1 MEWSNFY
8 IVLPVTTCGLKE
20 ACSAEKLHSSQFI
33 FNYMCRCATCA
44 SQKQFLL
51 PDRVVEEESWS
62 FSRINKKTR
71 KMKKRKKKGRLEFMP
86 NRTYSSFFK
95 DSVSTHHVISY
106 AASWAA
112 AILVCWQKSIFK
124 VFKAAF
130 VVVLTKVVK
139 TFNSVAEKSPTNLLE
154 LRHWKMFFP

>member
-8 IVLPVTTCGLKE
+8 IVLPVTTCGSVFCWKTAFVTVYFQLHVQVCHMCKSKTISLTWSRGWRRVMVIFKDQQENQENEKE
-20 ACSAEKLHSSQFI
+20 
-33 FNYMCRCATCA
+33 
-44 SQKQFLL
+44 
-51 PDRVVEEESWS
+51 
-62 FSRINKKTR
+62 
-71 KMKKRKKKGRLEFMP
+71 KKKVRLEFMP
-86 NRTYSSFFK
+86 NRT
-95 DSVSTHHVISY
+95 VISY